1 MQLYCLYGLTKF
13 EKKFIVKL
21 KINSSGLRSEENREE
36 QMKRKFFFKRNIIT
50 CCIVFCILLCITF
63 IADDRQQKSYDKV
76 YTAYVEMENEEY
88 QKAADLF
95 SEYIAEHK
103 TKLYWKLVEAV
114 NGSDS
119 EFTLENVNK
128 ALETCNKKLAEE

>member
-1 MQLYCLYGLTKF
+1 MQLYCLYGLTQF
-13 EKKFIVKL
+13 EKEFIVKL
-21 KINSSGLRSEENREE
+21 KINSTGLRSEENREE
-36 QMKRKFFFKRNIIT
+36 QMKRKFFCKRNIII
-50 CCIVFCILLCITF
+50 CCIVFCIVLCI
-63 IADDRQQKSYDKV
+63 IYISDDRQQKSYDKV
-76 YTAYVEMENEEY
+76 YMAYIEMGNGEY
-88 QKAADLF
+88 QEAADLF

>member
-36 QMKRKFFFKRNIIT
+36 QMKRKFFCKRNIIT

-76 YTAYVEMENEEY
+76 CTAYVEMENEEY

-128 ALETCNKKLAEE
+128 ALETCNKKLAEG

>member
-1 MQLYCLYGLTKF
+1 
-13 EKKFIVKL
+13 
-21 KINSSGLRSEENREE
+21 
-36 QMKRKFFFKRNIIT
+36 MKRKFFCKRSIIIFCIV
-50 CCIVFCILLCITF
+50 CCIMLCITF

>member
-13 EKKFIVKL
+13 EKEFIVKL
-21 KINSSGLRSEENREE
+21 KINSTGLRSEENREE
-36 QMKRKFFFKRNIIT
+36 QMKRKFFCKRNIIT

-103 TKLYWKLVEAV
+103 AKLYWKLVEAV

>member
-36 QMKRKFFFKRNIIT
+36 QMKRKFFCKRNIIT
-50 CCIVFCILLCITF
+50 CCIVFGILLCITF

-128 ALETCNKKLAEE
+128 ALETCNKKLAEG

>member
-1 MQLYCLYGLTKF
+1 MHPYCLYGLTKF
-13 EKKFIVKL
+13 EKEFIVKL
-21 KINSSGLRSEENREE
+21 RINSTGLRSEENREE
-36 QMKRKFFFKRNIIT
+36 QMKRKFFCKRNIIT

-76 YTAYVEMENEEY
+76 CTAYVEMENEEY

-128 ALETCNKKLAEE
+128 ALETCNKKLAEG

>member
-1 MQLYCLYGLTKF
+1 MQLYCLYGLTQF
-13 EKKFIVKL
+13 EKEFIVKL
-21 KINSSGLRSEENREE
+21 KINSTGLRSEENREE
-36 QMKRKFFFKRNIIT
+36 QMKRKFFCKRNIII
-50 CCIVFCILLCITF
+50 CCIFFCIVLCI
-63 IADDRQQKSYDKV
+63 IYISDDRQQKSYDKV
-76 YTAYVEMENEEY
+76 YMAVEMGNGEY
-88 QKAADLF
+88 QEAADLF

-103 TKLYWKLVEAV
+103 TKVYWKLVEAV